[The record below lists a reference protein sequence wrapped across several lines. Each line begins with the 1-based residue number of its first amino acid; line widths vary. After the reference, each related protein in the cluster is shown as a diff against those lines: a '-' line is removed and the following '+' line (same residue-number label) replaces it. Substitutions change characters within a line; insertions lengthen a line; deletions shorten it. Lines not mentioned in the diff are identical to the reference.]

1 MSRARLPLLAILGLS
16 LALGLFGLGFG
27 LPNHDHAY
35 PYNPDEWTP
44 MQALQR
50 MHPGQ
55 LDFNP
60 HYFDNPTFHYYLWGG
75 LFFAAGATGAINVKG
90 SERFYFEHPEHLARM
105 LAIGRLV
112 SVLCGVL
119 TVWLVYRLARR
130 LGLTRGQSRLAA
142 LLMALQPAL
151 VIHQH
156 FMTVNTAVTF
166 WCVLTLFLLERWVR
180 KGGWRAAWPVA
191 AAAGLGLSTKY
202 TAGVL
207 LPMLALGGLLRVR
220 RARGEGVAGI
230 AGQTLG
236 MGALT
241 LVVFLA
247 GSPYLVLAFP
257 EVRQQL
263 SVLLGPMLGHAAASG
278 GGPAHATHPAA
289 ARLLLRLGRL
299 FLFACTPPVLLAALA
314 GLPGLIKRG
323 TTAAWFTLAWI
334 GGWLVIAWKG
344 GYLASDSRLLP
355 LFPFLTLAAAAGLAA
370 ALAWRRP
377 VGVAAVLLTVAGLAA
392 WDATL
397 LQRFVGP
404 MPQQLASD
412 WARRNLPGPTR
423 IHLAGTAIYWNPDLP
438 LRERLQADNS
448 RNYERRTPW
457 VFVEGD
463 SYAVARAE
471 RPDVVFLTVWLPR
484 SPVAME
490 WLTDP
495 AYQVVAEFPGKV
507 RLFGHRLRVPLD
519 LYDIDIWALRRRDA
533 LPSGSEAR

>member
-1 MSRARLPLLAILGLS
+1 MNRSRLPLFAILALS

-50 MHPGQ
+50 MQPGQ
-55 LDFNP
+55 FDFNP

-75 LFFAAGATGAINVKG
+75 LFFAAGLAGFVRIMG

-105 LAIGRLV
+105 LGLGRFV

-130 LGLTRGQSRLAA
+130 LGLSRGHSRLAA

-166 WCVLTLFLLERWVR
+166 WCAATLFLLERWIR
-180 KGGWRAAWPVA
+180 KGGWKAAWPVA
-191 AAAGLGLSTKY
+191 VTAGLGLSTKY
-202 TAGVL
+202 TAGAL
-207 LPMLALGGLLRVR
+207 LPMLLLGGFLRWR
-220 RARGEGVAGI
+220 GTGRAVPAVLQVAGMS
-230 AGQTLG
+230 LL
-236 MGALT
+236 AL
-241 LVVFLA
+241 LVFLA

-263 SVLLGPMLGHAAASG
+263 SVLLGPMLGHAAVPGLGVGDA
-278 GGPAHATHPAA
+278 PHRTHPSAG
-289 ARLLLRLGRL
+289 RIFLRLGRL
-299 FLFACTPPVLLAALA
+299 FLFACTPPVLLAALG
-314 GLPGLIKRG
+314 GLPGLLKRS
-323 TTAAWFTLAWI
+323 TPAAWIALAWI
-334 GGWLVIAWKG
+334 GGWLAIAWKG

-370 ALAWRRP
+370 AMAWRRP
-377 VGVAAVLLTVAGLAA
+377 AGLVAAALVVAGLVF
-392 WDATL
+392 WDITL

-412 WARRNLPGPTR
+412 WARRNLNGTER
-423 IHLAGTAIYWNPDLP
+423 VHLAGTAIYWNPDLP
-438 LRERLQADNS
+438 LRERLQADNADS
-448 RNYERRTPW
+448 YARQTQW

-463 SYAVARAE
+463 SYRVARAQAPE
-471 RPDVVFLTVWLPR
+471 VVFLTVWLPR
-484 SPVAME
+484 SPTAME
-490 WLTDP
+490 WLEDP
-495 AYQVVAEFPGKV
+495 AYEVVAEFPGKV
-507 RLFGHRLRVPLD
+507 RLFGRRLRVPLD
-519 LYDIDIWALRRRDA
+519 LYDIDIWALRRRSA
-533 LPSGSEAR
+533 PTSGQ